1 MRTELAADCAT
12 MNTAANP
19 ACLSLFPADAPAR
32 HLTPGAFAQQC
43 RAPGVAATQTRTA
56 AFRQL
61 VLQAPPR
68 SSPAPSVTAPKPPP
82 ATSPPAGG
90 NLAPLPGH
98 PRREPSA
105 AQIRL
110 GSTLVPDSLSGA
122 PGTTVRKDVA
132 DEAANVIT

>member
-68 SSPAPSVTAPKPPP
+68 SSPAPSVTAPKPPLP
-82 ATSPPAGG
+82 RHRPPAGTWHRYP
-90 NLAPLPGH
+90 AT
-98 PRREPSA
+98 RA
-105 AQIRL
+105 
-110 GSTLVPDSLSGA
+110 GSRA
-122 PGTTVRKDVA
+122 RH
-132 DEAANVIT
+132 

>member
-19 ACLSLFPADAPAR
+19 ACLSLFSADAPAR

-61 VLQAPPR
+61 VLQAPAPVVAR
-68 SSPAPSVTAPKPPP
+68 ALGYSPETATCHVTAR
-82 ATSPPAGG
+82 
-90 NLAPLPGH
+90 
-98 PRREPSA
+98 RREPGTA
-105 AQIRL
+105 TR
-110 GSTLVPDSLSGA
+110 PPA
-122 PGTTVRKDVA
+122 PGAERGTDTARQHAGSGFPIRRTRNDSPQGRCGRGS
-132 DEAANVIT
+132 